1 MASTDAAATA
11 RTLKAAGRLDEAL
24 AWQRRDVAERPD
36 SPVALH
42 NLAATLGDMSLFAQ
56 AADTAR
62 AALDK
67 GGQAPE
73 THLVHARAL
82 QGLMQLDA
90 AEDAYAQAVRLRP
103 GYPDALR
110 DWAQLRWMRS
120 GRLDLA
126 LAPLDDAARGAGPAP
141 GLAVVRARL
150 HLAAG
155 DAAGGL
161 ALLETAI
168 RRDPADLALRL
179 AATFAAAQTGQAD
192 AQLNHAIA
200 ALRAQP
206 ASAEAAKATTTA
218 LIAHGRAEEARDLAL
233 RIAQHHPHD
242 QGVHALLHT
251 AWRLLGDERG
261 AAPYADE
268 RLIRPFEVPT
278 PLGWQSRSQ
287 WLADLAAA
295 LRQRHGW
302 RAHPV
307 DQSLRFGS
315 QTQEDLSRAPDPP
328 IRGLFASVAPLVD
341 RYIAGLG
348 PGQDPTRARGA
359 QMNEQGWRY
368 AGAWSVLLRPG
379 GFHVDHVH
387 PKGWLSSAL
396 HVEAPSVTD
405 QPPQGWLSFGRPG
418 IATRPPLPPL
428 RQIQPVAGQ
437 LVLFPSHCWHGTE
450 PFAGDQDRL
459 TVAFDIV
466 PAGA

>member
-1 MASTDAAATA
+1 MTDAAAAA
-11 RTLKAAGRLDEAL
+11 RTLKAAGRLNDAL
-24 AWQRRDVAERPD
+24 ALQRRDVAERPD

-42 NLAATLGDMSLFAQ
+42 NLAATLGDLSLFAE
-56 AADTAR
+56 AAATAR

-67 GGQAPE
+67 GGRAPE

-90 AEDAYAQAVRLRP
+90 AERAYAQAAQRRP

-120 GRLDLA
+120 GKLDLA
-126 LAPLDDAARGAGPAP
+126 LAPLEAAAQGGGAVP
-141 GLAVVRARL
+141 GLTVVRARL

-155 DAAGGL
+155 DPAGAL
-161 ALLETAI
+161 ALLERAI
-168 RRDPADLALRL
+168 RGDQADLALRL
-179 AATFAAAQTGQAD
+179 AAASAAAQTGQAD
-192 AQLNHAIA
+192 AQLRHAIA
-200 ALRAQP
+200 ALQAQP
-206 ASAEAAKATTTA
+206 ASAEAAKAATTA
-218 LIAHGRAEEARDLAL
+218 LIGHGRVEEARDLAV
-233 RIAQHHPHD
+233 RIAQHHPDD

-278 PLGWQSRSQ
+278 PPAWPSRSQ
-287 WLADLAAA
+287 WLADLAVA

-328 IRGLFASVAPLVD
+328 IQALFASIAPLVD
-341 RYIAGLG
+341 RYIADLG
-348 PGQDPTRARGA
+348 PGQDPTRARVA
-359 QMNEQGWRY
+359 QMGATGWRF

-387 PKGWLSSAL
+387 PQGWLSSAL

-405 QPPQGWLSFGRPG
+405 QAPQGWLSFGRPG

-428 RQIQPVAGQ
+428 RQIRPVGGQ

-450 PFAGDQDRL
+450 RFAGDEDRL

-466 PAGA
+466 PA